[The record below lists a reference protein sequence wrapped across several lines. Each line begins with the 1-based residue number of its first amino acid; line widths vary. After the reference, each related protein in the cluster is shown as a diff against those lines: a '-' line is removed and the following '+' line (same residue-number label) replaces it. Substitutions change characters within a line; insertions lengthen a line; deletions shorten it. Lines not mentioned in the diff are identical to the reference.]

1 MRYALRGKFALA
13 WAAKHLAASLLI
25 AGAAAALVFILWYP
39 HPTSQMLGVAR
50 IYGLMLAVDVV
61 CGPLLTLV
69 MASPKKSRRELVL
82 DLGVVAA
89 IQLAAL
95 GYGLHALYMARPVA
109 FVFEEDRVV
118 VVTCNELVTK
128 ASDSTGI
135 SAFPLFG
142 FGWHKANLRV
152 QGDGKIDSLDLSLQ
166 GISPAM
172 RTETWT
178 AWSWNDAKLQSRLRS
193 LAILGSKQQEQ
204 VRELRG
210 DDFLQNDD
218 FLYLPLV
225 SSKNL
230 EWIMIFD
237 KKGQWLDSLPVDGF
251 AGF

>member
-1 MRYALRGKFALA
+1 MSYAQRGKFALA
-13 WAAKHLAASLLI
+13 WAAKHLAASLFV

-118 VVTCNELVTK
+118 VVTRNELVTGENDLTK
-128 ASDSTGI
+128 IPAL
-135 SAFPLFG
+135 PLFG
-142 FGWHKANLRV
+142 LDWHKANLRV
-152 QGDGKIDSLDLSLQ
+152 QGDGKLESLDLSLQ
-166 GISPAM
+166 GVSPAM

-178 AWSWNDAKLQSRLRS
+178 AWSWDDTKLQSRLRS
-193 LAILGSKQQEQ
+193 LAKLGSKQQVQ

-210 DDFLQNDD
+210 ADFLQNTE
-218 FLYLPLV
+218 LVYLPLV

-230 EWIMIFD
+230 DWIIIFD
-237 KKGQWLDSLPVDGF
+237 KKGQWVDSLPVDGF
-251 AGF
+251 AHS